1 MVDCGRAGGARS
13 EYEGGPPEALG
24 PSAEQREGRH
34 TDDDPGPDLIRG
46 ADRVTPG
53 LSSARIR
60 ARDSAER
67 RSMKFDWRY
76 NRDFFAGLL
85 YIVTGTVA
93 IIIAR
98 DYPFGSALRMGP
110 GYFPTVLGG
119 IMIAFGVAVMMMGV
133 KNNEKIKPHWSFRA
147 LIVLPIS
154 TVVFG
159 VMMEEAGFIP
169 ALLVLVPFAASAG
182 REFKIVEV
190 ALLMIGLTILST
202 ALFIYGLG
210 LPYPLI
216 KGLWGY

>member
-1 MVDCGRAGGARS
+1 
-13 EYEGGPPEALG
+13 LG
-24 PSAEQREGRH
+24 PGAEQGKGRQ
-34 TDDDPGPDLIRG
+34 TDDGPGPDLISRG
-46 ADRVTPG
+46 GAERVTPG
-53 LSSARIR
+53 LSSARTRTR
-60 ARDSAER
+60 AREGR

-85 YIVTGTVA
+85 YIVTGAVA
-93 IIIAR
+93 MFIAR

-147 LIVLPIS
+147 LIVLPIA

-169 ALLVLVPFAASAG
+169 ALLVLVPFAAAAG
-182 REFKIVEV
+182 RDFRLVEV
-190 ALLMIGLTILST
+190 ALLAVGLTILST
-202 ALFIYGLG
+202 AMFIYGLG